1 MITNE
6 AKMQSKS
13 MVEEIYDVKCKFLWK
28 IRIQTNHQGCTGINA
43 PDIEANE
50 LRKEG
55 EISW

>member
-1 MITNE
+1 
-6 AKMQSKS
+6 MQSKS

-43 PDIEANE
+43 PDKEANE